1 MTLPSAVP
9 YNIIESLVRLA
20 STAPEG
26 NIVEVGVYQGGTAW
40 YLTQL
45 AQQQNR
51 KIYLYDT
58 FSGIP
63 FKGDLDYHNVGDFSD
78 TSFEAV
84 RDALPYAIVVE
95 GLFPDSA
102 VEMENIAFVH
112 LDCDQYQSV
121 IDSWHFL
128 KDKLVPGAI
137 VWFDDAMGDYDYKG
151 VPGQVNGADFAMR
164 ELFGKNFKISDC
176 GKPYI
181 IV

>member
-9 YNIIESLVRLA
+9 QNIINSLVQLA

-26 NIVEVGVYQGGTAW
+26 NFVEVGVYQGGTAW
-40 YLTQL
+40 HLTQL
-45 AQQQNR
+45 AQKQNR

-78 TSFEAV
+78 TSFEKV
-84 RDALPYAIVVE
+84 RDALPYATVVE

-102 VEMENIAFVH
+102 VEMEKIAFVH

-121 IDSWHFL
+121 IDSWNFL

-137 VWFDDAMGDYDYKG
+137 VWFDDAVGDYNYQG
-151 VPGQVNGADFAMR
+151 VPGHVNGADFAMR
-164 ELFGKNFKISDC
+164 ELFGKNFKIADC